1 MTTDQTTTLVLK
13 DQAGDYYLVPQELLE
28 RGRVPQEQTAEVER
42 LIAEQPDVQ
51 GYGGPLVFLT
61 VCVAIADA
69 AMIGIGLGGADK
81 LVEPAALVK
90 PYLNRK

>member
-1 MTTDQTTTLVLK
+1 MTTMTTQDTP
-13 DQAGDYYLVPQELLE
+13 D
-28 RGRVPQEQTAEVER
+28 
-42 LIAEQPDVQ
+42 DVQ
-51 GYGGPLVFLT
+51 GYVGPLVFLT

-90 PYLNRK
+90 PYLK